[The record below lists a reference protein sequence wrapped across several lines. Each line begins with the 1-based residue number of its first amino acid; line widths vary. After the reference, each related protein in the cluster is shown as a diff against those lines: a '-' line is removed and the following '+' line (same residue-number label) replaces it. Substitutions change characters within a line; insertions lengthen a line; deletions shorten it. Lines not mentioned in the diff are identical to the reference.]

1 MKTVIIT
8 YTHEGMKTARRA
20 AKVMKAPEAEV
31 VIYCHSRCA
40 GEYETEVIPFEA
52 VGRIIKDIF
61 ESADRILFI
70 CALAIAVRTIAPYLK
85 SKVTDP
91 AVLVADEGGRF
102 LISVLSG
109 HIGGANEWCSRLA
122 AALDMLPVI
131 TTATDARGLF
141 AVDLFAKEHSLRIVN
156 PAMIK
161 EISGRVLNGER
172 VGITGADV
180 YKAVICDTIKQYNNQ
195 LWLTDNNGRLAGYEN
210 RNQAEG
216 DEAVNYNQG
225 EGGYIEAGR
234 YIEEGGC
241 IEDEYIESG
250 IQIVT
255 EYNTEPA
262 FKNTLRLVPMELAVG
277 IGCRRGKSLEE
288 IRRAVKNTFAS
299 NKLMM
304 DSIAVIASVDK
315 KADEQGIIMLAR
327 QLKVPYMTYS
337 AESLS
342 QAEGEFCTS
351 EFVKKQV
358 GVDNVCE
365 RSACLASRSGIKLV
379 GRTVCDGVTVAVY
392 S

>member
-20 AKVMKAPEAEV
+20 ANVMKAAEAEV

-40 GEYETEVIPFEA
+40 GDYETEVIPFEA
-52 VGRIIKDIF
+52 IGRIIKDIF

-70 CALAIAVRTIAPYLK
+70 CALAIAVRAIAPYLK

-122 AALDMLPVI
+122 EALDMLPVI
-131 TTATDARGLF
+131 TTATDARGMF

-180 YKAVICDTIKQYNNQ
+180 YKAVICDAIKQYNNQ
-195 LWLTDNNGRLAGYEN
+195 LWLTDNNGRLAGCEN
-210 RNQAEG
+210 TNQAEG
-216 DEAVNYNQG
+216 DEAVNYN
-225 EGGYIEAGR
+225 IEAGG
-234 YIEEGGC
+234 Y

-255 EYNTEPA
+255 EYDTEPA

-337 AESLS
+337 AKRLS

-351 EFVKKQV
+351 EFVRKQV

-379 GRTVCDGVTVAVY
+379 GRTVCDGVTVAIY

>member
-52 VGRIIKDIF
+52 VGRIINDIF

-122 AALDMLPVI
+122 EALDMLPVI
-131 TTATDARGLF
+131 TTATDARGMF

-210 RNQAEG
+210 RNQA
-216 DEAVNYNQG
+216 
-225 EGGYIEAGR
+225 
-234 YIEEGGC
+234 
-241 IEDEYIESG
+241 ESG

-337 AESLS
+337 AKRLS

-351 EFVKKQV
+351 EFVRKQV

-379 GRTVCDGVTVAVY
+379 GRTVCDGVTVAIY
-392 S
+392 K